1 MHHHI
6 HQHWA
11 STTTTAAPSSSPVDM
26 AALDSDQVRSLD
38 QTRQL
43 LLSLHTSLVALRS
56 DISQNPQL
64 PSWYELLNAVIPI
77 LTDPSARPAL
87 QTHANLISNNL
98 QTITDSLST
107 HRETFSSAVVNP
119 LPQFPGKERAF
130 ILETLL
136 RTKLE
141 PGLQEWIEEGETVAT
156 QQQKPAY
163 RGLSPSERDALWQW
177 APGAANAEARKQ
189 KWGADYTLEEIQN
202 GIENVKTGLRR
213 ELVEPPEDDDV
224 DDDDE
229 EEDEYDQITDDE
241 DTMEDKMDIEPIKPD
256 SKSTSAT
263 QNSSPQPRAPQMSME
278 TMHKFMTTG
287 R

>member
-1 MHHHI
+1 M
-6 HQHWA
+6 
-11 STTTTAAPSSSPVDM
+11 TT
-26 AALDSDQVRSLD
+26 LDSDQVRSLD

-64 PSWYELLNAVIPI
+64 PSW
-77 LTDPSARPAL
+77 PAL

-98 QTITDSLST
+98 QTITDSLSK

-141 PGLQEWIEEGETVAT
+141 PSVEEWIEEGETVAT
-156 QQQKPAY
+156 QQQKSAH
-163 RGLSPSERDALWQW
+163 RGLSTADRDALWQW

-189 KWGADYTLEEIQN
+189 KWGADYTLQEIQN
-202 GIENVKTGLRR
+202 GIENVKTGLLR

-229 EEDEYDQITDDE
+229 DEYDEVTDDE
-241 DTMEDKMDIEPIKPD
+241 TGPVDKMDIEPLNPD
-256 SKSTSAT
+256 PKSTSPA
-263 QNSSPQPRAPQMSME
+263 QNPPLLPRAPQMSME
-278 TMHKFMTTG
+278 SMHKFMTTG